1 MRSIASVIILFF
13 ALVVFVSL
21 LIAAYYLIYKK
32 LINKGLNDPNNTKKN
47 IPSLPSFI
55 LAAILTVIIIY
66 GIIISVSA
74 IISRNEENRVE
85 PPICSYTEID
95 LDKEDNEKKYSEIY
109 SISEN
114 TGYDKYE
121 EKINDIRFTYFI
133 SESEYDTY
141 HPSFI
146 VFAEYTGNEEILHR
160 GVNGTFYYIDNS
172 LIGGY
177 GYAGGDGTNILC
189 FIGDASYECIFEL
202 EVAFYNTH
210 TKSEDFTEGAAAVE
224 TLRFVVD

>member
-1 MRSIASVIILFF
+1 MRSVASIIIIFF

-32 LINKGLNDPNNTKKN
+32 LINKGLNNPSGTKRN

-55 LAAILTVIIIY
+55 LAAILSIVILY

-74 IISRNEENRVE
+74 IINRNNQNTVD

-114 TGYDKYE
+114 IGYDKYV
-121 EKINDIRFTYFI
+121 EKINDIVFTYFI
-133 SESEYDTY
+133 SQSEYDTY

-146 VFAEYTGNEEILHR
+146 VFVEYTGDEEILHR

-210 TKSEDFTEGAAAVE
+210 VKSEDFKEGATAVE
-224 TLRFVVD
+224 VLRFIAE